1 MSSSLRRNRPGAVDI
16 FLGQLDD
23 LDKLEELTDLAN
35 RPGVIAKH
43 LYDLLCEWGYQGGL
57 NPVYTWWRN
66 NKIQGEEA
74 RKFNALLQS
83 FVGVDHRATLD
94 KLSVVLNQQLQ
105 QSLDAIALTDL
116 SQKPDVALRVVPQLA
131 KVLMDVSTFV
141 NTQNFV
147 KNKSELI
154 LSGAALMAS
163 EIQVIFSSSPSEV
176 QEAIASAI
184 KSAMTKIESTL

>member
-16 FLGQLDD
+16 FLGQLGD

-66 NKIQGEEA
+66 NEIQGEEA